1 MSITVLPKPN
11 YKIVNEKLSLEIGAY
26 RWTDYG
32 DVNLNSPKREE
43 PTKNPDNILTY
54 TNFISTL
61 HTPLGAGNANN
72 LVATAATFAA
82 VSFALF

>member
-1 MSITVLPKPN
+1 MAITILPKAN

-43 PTKNPDNILTY
+43 PTVNPANILTY
-54 TNFISTL
+54 TNINAQ
-61 HTPLGAGNANN
+61 LGSD
-72 LVATAATFAA
+72 FA
-82 VSFALF
+82 